1 MFVFNQH
8 FGKST
13 ITDFDVNNA
22 AIRIS
27 KAVSASATDLF
38 NHTADRASGAIIA
51 ASATDQI
58 TLVDATPSAVRR
70 SERRACSDGT
80 VRECRSAALSAAVAT
95 PTVTAVSA
103 SPTNSHWAS
112 DSTGH
117 NWGNSCLYG
126 RCGAAAP
133 AL

>member
-1 MFVFNQH
+1 MTGGNGPDVFVFNQH

-58 TLVDATPSAVRR
+58 TLVGATQLNQADFLF
-70 SERRACSDGT
+70 A
-80 VRECRSAALSAAVAT
+80 
-95 PTVTAVSA
+95 
-103 SPTNSHWAS
+103 
-112 DSTGH
+112 
-117 NWGNSCLYG
+117 
-126 RCGAAAP
+126 
-133 AL
+133 